1 VITLPDGTAIAV
13 ETEHRLKTKAH
24 YQVIITNHL
33 STRTQQHWM
42 YVFYIVPTPQMKRVI
57 ELLFNSVK
65 TPSLTVN
72 TSRWKRWHRHVFGFD
87 T

>member
-24 YQVIITNHL
+24 YQVIYHNHL

-42 YVFYIVPTPQMKRVI
+42 YV
-57 ELLFNSVK
+57 
-65 TPSLTVN
+65 
-72 TSRWKRWHRHVFGFD
+72 
-87 T
+87 